1 MTISEAH
8 TIGLH
13 REKTLE
19 KIPVF
24 NAEMSRRLWWSIYV
38 LDRRIALETR
48 EPFVIQDYNVD
59 TALPSDLSD
68 EWLSEFEGRPETSSQ
83 VAAKMSAEV
92 ERHPGTS
99 IPYIVAMIRYSRIVG
114 KAWEIMYGVKSS
126 GPMSSYGLENYI
138 ETLLNKL
145 QEDLPKT
152 LLYDPNKGF
161 ESQFA
166 DRQRW
171 QVQQSLLLHMVFP
184 PKPEIYLPAESIRL
198 WRIAN
203 YHVAIHIHSS
213 ADPKTGNA

>member
-1 MTISEAH
+1 MFRLDANQQASRILAMTISEAH

-13 REKTLE
+13 REKTVE
-19 KIPVF
+19 KFSVF
-24 NAEMSRRLWWSIYV
+24 NAEMSRRLWWSLYV
-38 LDRRIALETR
+38 LDRRIALETG
-48 EPFVIQDYNVD
+48 EPFVIQDFNVD

-68 EWLSEFEGRPETSSQ
+68 EWLSEFEGRSETSSQ
-83 VAAKMSAEV
+83 ATARISAEI
-92 ERHPGTS
+92 ERRPGTS

-152 LLYDPNKGF
+152 LLYDPDRSF

-171 QVQQSLLLHMVFP
+171 QVQQSLLLHMVCLPFP
-184 PKPEIYLPAESIRL
+184 CRTFG
-198 WRIAN
+198 AN
-203 YHVAIHIHSS
+203 L
-213 ADPKTGNA
+213 